1 MGNAANLV
9 DALGGVTLSCERSQ
23 QIHHL
28 FTPDNR
34 YFRFQPAPAG
44 LNPSMPTKHL
54 HRPKAPTLKD
64 VAARSAVSYQ
74 TVSRVV
80 NGSLHVNPATRARV
94 IEAMEALRYRPNNA
108 ARHLVSR
115 QSRIIGCVSSIT
127 FYGPA
132 RIMVSVEMTA
142 KKHGYN
148 VMFSE
153 LSEVNL
159 EEVRRSIDELCD
171 RQVDGIVFLIP
182 LQLEMDFIRTICQH
196 VPFIAIDVD
205 LGPRLPIVMVDQARG
220 ARLAIEHV
228 TKLGHRKI
236 AFICGPSQWRA
247 AKLRTHGWM
256 KGLKRANL
264 SPGPMFEGD
273 WSAKSGYLAALE
285 LVRHHR
291 GNFTALVSANDHMAL
306 GALSAFHENGIEVPD
321 EISVIG
327 YDGMPES
334 EFYQPSLTTIY
345 QDFAALGEMSV
356 EFLLRMINQ
365 PGTSPPR
372 FILRPVLVPRK
383 STAPQNH
390 EKRNKPRIDANG
402 RE

>member
-1 MGNAANLV
+1 MS
-9 DALGGVTLSCERSQ
+9 TKPSQ
-23 QIHHL
+23 
-28 FTPDNR
+28 
-34 YFRFQPAPAG
+34 
-44 LNPSMPTKHL
+44 
-54 HRPKAPTLKD
+54 RPKAATLKD
-64 VAARSAVSYQ
+64 VAARSDVSYQ

-80 NGSLHVNPATRARV
+80 NGSLHVKPETRARV
-94 IEAMEALRYRPNNA
+94 TEAMEALRYRPNNA

-115 QSRIIGCVSSIT
+115 QSMIIGCVSSIS

-153 LSEVNL
+153 LPEASL
-159 EEVRRSIDELCD
+159 ETVQRAIDELCD

-182 LQLEMDFIRTICQH
+182 LQLEMNFIRSICQH

-220 ARLAIEHV
+220 ARLAVEHV

-247 AKLRTHGWM
+247 AKLRTQGWM
-256 KGLKRANL
+256 KALKRANL

-285 LVRHHR
+285 LIRHHR
-291 GNFTALVSANDHMAL
+291 GNFTALVTANDHMAL

-345 QDFAALGEMSV
+345 QDFAALGVMSV
-356 EFLLRMINQ
+356 EFLLRMIKQ
-365 PGTSPPR
+365 PGTSPQR

-390 EKRNKPRIDANG
+390 KRKHKPRNG
-402 RE
+402 R

>member
-1 MGNAANLV
+1 MSA
-9 DALGGVTLSCERSQ
+9 
-23 QIHHL
+23 
-28 FTPDNR
+28 
-34 YFRFQPAPAG
+34 QPPQ
-44 LNPSMPTKHL
+44 
-54 HRPKAPTLKD
+54 RPKAPTLKD
-64 VAARSAVSYQ
+64 VAARSDVSYQ

-80 NGSLHVNPATRARV
+80 NGSVHVNPATRARV
-94 IEAMEALRYRPNNA
+94 VEAMEALRYRPNNA

-115 QSRIIGCVSSIT
+115 QSKIIGCVSSTT

-153 LSEVNL
+153 LPEVNL

-182 LQLEMDFIRTICQH
+182 LQLEMDFIRSICQE
-196 VPFIAIDVD
+196 VPFVAIDVD
-205 LGPRLPIVMVDQARG
+205 LGPELPIVMVDQERG
-220 ARLAIEHV
+220 ARLAIQHISG
-228 TKLGHRKI
+228 LGHRRI

-247 AKLRTHGWM
+247 AKLRTQGWM
-256 KGLKRANL
+256 KALKRVNL
-264 SPGPMFEGD
+264 SPGPMLEGD

-285 LVRHHR
+285 LIRRHR
-291 GNFTALVSANDHMAL
+291 DDFTALVSANDHMAL
-306 GALSAFHENGIEVPD
+306 GALSAFHENEIKIPG

-345 QDFAALGEMSV
+345 QDFAALGEVSV
-356 EFLLRMINQ
+356 EFLLRTINQ
-365 PGTSPPR
+365 PNTAPQR
-372 FILRPVLVPRK
+372 FILKPVFVPRR
-383 STAPQNH
+383 STAQPRN
-390 EKRNKPRIDANG
+390 ENKPPKRNQTANG
-402 RE
+402 H

>member
-1 MGNAANLV
+1 MPAQP
-9 DALGGVTLSCERSQ
+9 SQ
-23 QIHHL
+23 
-28 FTPDNR
+28 
-34 YFRFQPAPAG
+34 
-44 LNPSMPTKHL
+44 
-54 HRPKAPTLKD
+54 RPKAPTLKD
-64 VAARSAVSYQ
+64 VAARSDVSYQ

-80 NGSLHVNPATRARV
+80 NGSVHVNPATRARV

-115 QSRIIGCVSSIT
+115 QSKIIGCVSSTT

-153 LSEVNL
+153 LPEVNL

-182 LQLEMDFIRTICQH
+182 LQLEMDLIRSICQE
-196 VPFIAIDVD
+196 VPFVAIDVD
-205 LGPRLPIVMVDQARG
+205 LGSELPIVMVDQDRG
-220 ARLAIEHV
+220 ARLAIQHI
-228 TKLGHRKI
+228 TGLGHRRI

-247 AKLRTHGWM
+247 AKLRTQGWM
-256 KGLKRANL
+256 KALRRVNL
-264 SPGPMFEGD
+264 SPGPMLEGD
-273 WSAKSGYLAALE
+273 WSAKSGYFAALE
-285 LVRHHR
+285 LIHRHR
-291 GNFTALVSANDHMAL
+291 GDFTALVSANDHMAL
-306 GALSAFHENGIEVPD
+306 GALSAFHENGIKIPG

-345 QDFAALGEMSV
+345 QDFAALGEVSV
-356 EFLLRMINQ
+356 ESLLTTINQ
-365 PGTSPPR
+365 PEIAPQR
-372 FILRPVLVPRK
+372 FILKPVLVQRR
-383 STAPQNH
+383 STAQPPK
-390 EKRNKPRIDANG
+390 ENKPSQTNQTTNG
-402 RE
+402 R

>member
-1 MGNAANLV
+1 MSTKPSQRTKAA
-9 DALGGVTLSCERSQ
+9 
-23 QIHHL
+23 
-28 FTPDNR
+28 
-34 YFRFQPAPAG
+34 
-44 LNPSMPTKHL
+44 
-54 HRPKAPTLKD
+54 TLKD
-64 VAARSAVSYQ
+64 VAARSDVSYQ

-80 NGSLHVNPATRARV
+80 NGSLHVKPETRARV
-94 IEAMEALRYRPNNA
+94 TEAMGALRYRPNNA

-115 QSRIIGCVSSIT
+115 QSMIIGCVSSIS

-153 LSEVNL
+153 LPETSL
-159 EEVRRSIDELCD
+159 ETVQRAIDELCD

-182 LQLEMDFIRTICQH
+182 LQLEMNFVRSICQH

-205 LGPRLPIVMVDQARG
+205 LGPRLPVVMVDQVRG
-220 ARLAIEHV
+220 ARLAVEHV
-228 TKLGHRKI
+228 TKLGHRKV
-236 AFICGPSQWRA
+236 AFICGPSQWRG
-247 AKLRTHGWM
+247 AKLRTQGWM
-256 KGLKRANL
+256 KALKRANL

-285 LVRHHR
+285 LIRHHR
-291 GNFTALVSANDHMAL
+291 GNFTALVTANDHMAL

-345 QDFAALGEMSV
+345 QDFAALGVMSV
-356 EFLLRMINQ
+356 EFLLRMIKQ
-365 PGTSPPR
+365 PGTSPQR

-390 EKRNKPRIDANG
+390 KRKTNREWTLMDANK
-402 RE
+402 RI

>member
-1 MGNAANLV
+1 
-9 DALGGVTLSCERSQ
+9 
-23 QIHHL
+23 
-28 FTPDNR
+28 
-34 YFRFQPAPAG
+34 
-44 LNPSMPTKHL
+44 
-54 HRPKAPTLKD
+54 
-64 VAARSAVSYQ
+64 
-74 TVSRVV
+74 
-80 NGSLHVNPATRARV
+80 
-94 IEAMEALRYRPNNA
+94 
-108 ARHLVSR
+108 
-115 QSRIIGCVSSIT
+115 
-127 FYGPA
+127 
-132 RIMVSVEMTA
+132 MVSVEMTA

-153 LSEVNL
+153 LPEASL
-159 EEVRRSIDELCD
+159 ETVQRAIDELCD

-182 LQLEMDFIRTICQH
+182 LQLEMDFIRSICQD

-205 LGPRLPIVMVDQARG
+205 LGPRLPIVMVDQDRG

-256 KGLKRANL
+256 KALQRANL
-264 SPGPMFEGD
+264 SPGPMLEGD
-273 WSAKSGYLAALE
+273 WSAKSGYFAALE
-285 LVRHHR
+285 LIHHQR
-291 GNFTALVSANDHMAL
+291 EFTALVTANDHMAL
-306 GALSAFHENGIEVPD
+306 GALSAFHENEIEVPD
-321 EISVIG
+321 DISVIG

-365 PGTSPPR
+365 PGTSPQR
-372 FILRPVLVPRK
+372 FILKPVLVPRR

-390 EKRNKPRIDANG
+390 KRKHKPRMDANG